1 MLRFVE
7 YRRVSTQTQGK
18 SGLGLEAQKTIL
30 ENYYKT
36 LDDNIE
42 VIADF
47 VEIQSGKK
55 LVREELEKAVALS
68 KKKNATLVIAKLDR
82 LARSVFFISRLMQS
96 GVKFIVAESPND
108 DTFTLHIKA
117 SLAEE
122 EGRKISERVR
132 QSLAEWKKRNPN
144 KKLGNPNYNMGDDN
158 KKRADA
164 FAESIRDQIELILGD
179 GVQKADHLMLELNRR
194 SVKSARGGEW
204 KLPAVYSVLKR
215 LGIKLFARKSKFDSY
230 RDIIIQKISKGK
242 SIRSI
247 ANELELAN
255 HVSLNHYVNKHN
267 LREIN

>member
-1 MLRFVE
+1 MDWLFLSVNSFCVLNISFETIRRLNMLRFVE

-82 LARSVFFISRLMQS
+82 LARSVFFISRLMQT

-158 KKRADA
+158 KKRADGYA
-164 FAESIRDQIELILGD
+164 TTRQL
-179 GVQKADHLMLELNRR
+179 AD
-194 SVKSARGGEW
+194 VKSYPRELVA
-204 KLPAVYSVLKR
+204 SLKR
-215 LGIKLFARKSKFDSY
+215 VWRI
-230 RDIIIQKISKGK
+230 
-242 SIRSI
+242 
-247 ANELELAN
+247 
-255 HVSLNHYVNKHN
+255 
-267 LREIN
+267 